1 MSIQERI
8 AAPEATSGHAA
19 PPDRRRR
26 RSRMVRAIL
35 AGGLVLGVG
44 AAVTLAAWNDS
55 EYATGTFTA
64 GTFDLEGS
72 TDGVAFSQHA
82 SSGAAAT
89 LAFTVTGAN
98 LALSPT
104 DTVATPFVVRLA
116 AGTTNNGN
124 VVIQTPTS
132 TGTVSNIT
140 YEVVRVANAAACSTS
155 AVDSTGTSLV
165 TAGTAITAVAGP
177 NTFALT
183 KGASAGVAGASQTL
197 CFKFTAGAVTQ
208 GQTGTVTWQLQ
219 ATSV

>member
-1 MSIQERI
+1 MSTRATIDAR
-8 AAPEATSGHAA
+8 PETGATVS
-19 PPDRRRR
+19 PDRRRR
-26 RSRMVRAIL
+26 RSRMIRAIL

-64 GTFDLEGS
+64 GAFGLEGS
-72 TDGVAFSQHA
+72 TNGTAFSEHA

-89 LAFTVTGAN
+89 LAFTVSGAN
-98 LALSPT
+98 LALSPG
-104 DTVATPFVVRLA
+104 DKVAAPFAVRLI
-116 AGTTNNGN
+116 AGSTNDGN

-140 YEVVRVANAAACSTS
+140 YEVVRVATAGDCSTT
-155 AVDSTGTSLV
+155 AADTTGTSLI

-177 NTFALT
+177 NTFGLT
-183 KGASAGVAGASQTL
+183 KGATSAVAGASQVL

-208 GQTGTVTWQLQ
+208 GQTGSVTWQLQ